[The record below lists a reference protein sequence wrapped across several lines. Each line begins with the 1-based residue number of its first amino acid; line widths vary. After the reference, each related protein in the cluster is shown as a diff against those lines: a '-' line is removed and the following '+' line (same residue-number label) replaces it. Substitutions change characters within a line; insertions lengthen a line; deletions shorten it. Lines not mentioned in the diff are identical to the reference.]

1 MRLQLRRLTTNES
14 NKLNFQLNRSMRI
27 VFFLLCS
34 VLASCGNDVR
44 VKPDAKLRLE
54 YPPGNYERMDADCSY
69 SFIKND
75 LATLKKNKN
84 CGMNLVYPKMQATIY
99 LTYQKIQNNNIDSL
113 LYDAQKLAYDHIL
126 KAESIPEQPYVNP
139 DKEVYGMFYSI
150 NGNAAS
156 QSHFYV
162 TDSLNHFVS
171 GSLYFKA
178 KPNFDSIYPAVV
190 YLREDIRK
198 LMETIEWKN

>member
-1 MRLQLRRLTTNES
+1 MKRLTINES
-14 NKLNFQLNRSMRI
+14 NKLNFQLNHSMRI
-27 VFFLLCS
+27 LYLLLFS
-34 VLASCGNDVR
+34 VLFSCGNEVR

-54 YPPGNYERMDADCSY
+54 YPLGKYKRVVTDCDY
-69 SFIKND
+69 SFLVND
-75 LATLKKNKN
+75 LASLRKNKN
-84 CGMNLVYPKMQATIY
+84 CGMNLAYPKMQATVY
-99 LTYQKIQNNNIDSL
+99 LTYQKIKNNNIDSL
-113 LYDAQKLAYDHIL
+113 LYDAQKLAYDHMR
-126 KAESIPEQPYVNP
+126 KAESIPEQPYVDP
-139 DKEVYGMFYSI
+139 DNKVYGMFYSI

-162 TDSLNHFVS
+162 TDSINHFVT